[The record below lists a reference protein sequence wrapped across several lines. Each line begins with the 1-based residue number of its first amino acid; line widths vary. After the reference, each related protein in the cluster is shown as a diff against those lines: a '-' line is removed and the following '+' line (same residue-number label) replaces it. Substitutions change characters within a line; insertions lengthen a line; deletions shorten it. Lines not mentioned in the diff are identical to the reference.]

1 MILRID
7 NLDIFKKIYEIN
19 ITAEPNQSFDCYIN
33 DNSFSFDITT
43 FSNNDTRISIKRG
56 DEVLANNASI
66 FFNLNLIYFSK
77 FKGGAFFFI
86 ANENIK
92 ETKFNF
98 ENFNNGVRFYYGS
111 F

>member
-7 NLDIFKKIYEIN
+7 NLDIFKKIYKID

-33 DNSFSFDITT
+33 DNSFSFNIVT

-56 DEVLANNASI
+56 YEILANNASI

-77 FKGGAFFFI
+77 FKDGAFFFT
-86 ANENIK
+86 ANESIK
-92 ETKFNF
+92 ETKLNF

-111 F
+111 L

>member
-19 ITAEPNQSFDCYIN
+19 IAAEPNQSFDCYIN
-33 DNSFSFDITT
+33 DNSFSFDIVT
-43 FSNNDTRISIKRG
+43 FLNNDTRISIKRG
-56 DEVLANNASI
+56 DEVLARNASI

-92 ETKFNF
+92 ETKLNF

>member
-33 DNSFSFDITT
+33 DNSFSFDIVT

-66 FFNLNLIYFSK
+66 FFNLNLTYFSK

-86 ANENIK
+86 ANKNIK
-92 ETKFNF
+92 ETKLNF